1 MSYNNIMYHDDQFF
15 MTSFSQIKLFCQIKV
30 LLLHKQIISVIFLDD
45 FFTRGFTHVQQFRWM
60 NDHFLKSNPNS
71 Q

>member
-1 MSYNNIMYHDDQFF
+1 MYHDDQFF

-45 FFTRGFTHVQQFRWM
+45 FFTLVLLM
-60 NDHFLKSNPNS
+60 YSNFS
-71 Q
+71 E